1 MAEPTLMM
9 GLLGAGWGFGAKQH
23 LPVRLAQSVRATA
36 TRMSTTRTTTT
47 TIIIVVDPEP
57 SATYFSSSPVSSS
70 VHQCGGRDY
79 EFWITALQK

>member
-47 TIIIVVDPEP
+47 VIIIVVDPDP
-57 SATYFSSSPVSSS
+57 SATYFSSSFGSSS
-70 VHQCGGRDY
+70 IHPYRGRDC
-79 EFWITALQK
+79 EFWIA